1 MIKTAQGIVT
11 DIYFYDDNIT
21 KLTALIN
28 DEQQSCINYNNIT
41 GNISLGDLILV
52 NTTAVDLSLGTGGH
66 HLVIANLSKPIV
78 DNINSGHIMKLKYT
92 PFQIN
97 CMSVEAQES
106 QYHKVFNE
114 FSSLEGMPVIVG
126 TLHSMVA
133 PVSIY
138 IKNQNSKLK
147 ICYIMSDGGAL
158 PIYIS
163 DIIRH
168 LKQDNIID
176 STITYG
182 NAFGGDFECINIYT
196 ALITAKEIIKADIA
210 IVCMGPGIIGTD
222 TKYGFSGI
230 EQGNI
235 IDAANKLKGYVIQ
248 IPRISFSDKRDRHY
262 GISHHSITVL
272 KDICCTK
279 ANIAIPLFDNQK
291 QLSRINNQI
300 TENRIDSLHNIYY
313 VDFKDINSV
322 LLDKIK
328 YLSKM
333 GKGFIEDREYFIS
346 SGAAGKLA
354 VKKLECLL

>member
-1 MIKTAQGIVT
+1 MIKTAQGVVT
-11 DIYFYDDNIT
+11 DIYFSDNNVT
-21 KLTALIN
+21 KLAALIDN
-28 DEQQSCINYNNIT
+28 EKQSCINYNNMT

-52 NTTAVDLSLGTGGH
+52 NTTAVEFRLGTGGYH
-66 HLVIANLSKPIV
+66 FVIANLSKPIV
-78 DNINSGHIMKLKYT
+78 DNINVGHIMKLRYT

-97 CMSVEAQES
+97 CMAAEAQES

-114 FSSLEGMPVIVG
+114 FDSLDGMPVIVG

-138 IKNQNSKLK
+138 IKSQNPSSK
-147 ICYIMSDGGAL
+147 ICYIMTDGGAL
-158 PIYIS
+158 PIYLS
-163 DIIRH
+163 DIIRR
-168 LKQDNIID
+168 LKQDKIVEY
-176 STITYG
+176 TITYG

-196 ALITAKEIIKADIA
+196 ALIAAKEIIKADVV

-248 IPRISFSDKRDRHY
+248 IPRISFLDKRDRHY

-279 ANIAIPLFDNQK
+279 ANIAIPLLENQEHI
-291 QLSRINNQI
+291 SRINKQI
-300 TENRIDSLHNIYY
+300 TENRIESLHNIYY
-313 VDFKDINSV
+313 VDYEDINRV
-322 LLDKIK
+322 LLNRTE

-333 GKGFIEDREYFIS
+333 GKSFLEDREYFIGS
-346 SGAAGKLA
+346 AAAGKLA